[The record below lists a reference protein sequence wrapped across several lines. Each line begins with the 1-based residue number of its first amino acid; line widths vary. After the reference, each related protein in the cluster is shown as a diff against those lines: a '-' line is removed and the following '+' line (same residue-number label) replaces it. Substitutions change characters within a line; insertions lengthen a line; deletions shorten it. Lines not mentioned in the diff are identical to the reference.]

1 MLRNN
6 GLRFP
11 PDSRERS
18 EFQAHR
24 CKPTERRYHASG
36 GPSRKSREITSQT
49 FKAELAHAPEHRLV
63 FKVSSPHLKEAPP
76 EIKGLLCSY
85 LSFQNKQHS
94 LAAQAKE
101 APEAIPLLAALQKK
115 RKRMLQQLRHELRSD
130 RCFCIKEDTS
140 LESEDI
146 PAPVPMPLLV
156 KDHVQVF
163 QTLNRSKPDPEHA
176 RQIIL
181 NLFKSA
187 QKTQALH
194 FLLDEADSHVPEW
207 LADSVWTSINWII
220 GMKSSSAVLNRLA
233 CRSSS
238 FHQQLTNYCI
248 LNLSHLVTEHSPG
261 KLIQSLLQSD
271 QQFRSVC
278 LGFFKSH
285 LEVCMKNFTALFL
298 LTVAIKYSQCDAEY
312 SFIKHKLV
320 SDWKH
325 YLQSKYFKRLIVSYI
340 EYCSQAELV
349 EMHRLL
355 RLSSQFSAYL
365 NDKFR
370 AFILLMFLKREF
382 EDVTDY
388 FCQQVR
394 SNFRQLFK
402 ARYFKFLL
410 LKCANINST
419 AVVSRIFNSLRQI
432 SQDKLKEFS
441 QKKSLVIFYSYILLR
456 LCQPSDLPSAMVFLR
471 EHFVDSLTEAQLN
484 DLADR

>member
-1 MLRNN
+1 MLRRN
-6 GLRFP
+6 GLLFP
-11 PDSRERS
+11 RDRCETS
-18 EFQAHR
+18 EIQSHR
-24 CKPTERRYHASG
+24 RKPTERRYHADSG
-36 GPSRKSREITSQT
+36 SARKSRERTWHVSE
-49 FKAELAHAPEHRLV
+49 AELVHGAEPRLV
-63 FKVSSPHLKEAPP
+63 FKVSSPLLNEAPQ
-76 EIKGLLCSY
+76 EIKGLLCSF

-94 LAAQAKE
+94 LAVQAKE
-101 APEAIPLLAALQKK
+101 PPAAVPLLAALQKK
-115 RKRMLQQLRHELRSD
+115 RKRILQQLRHELRSD

-140 LESEDI
+140 LESDDQ
-146 PAPVPMPLLV
+146 PALVPMPLLV
-156 KDHVQVF
+156 EGHVQVF
-163 QTLNRSKPDPEHA
+163 QLLNRSQPDPDLA
-176 RQIIL
+176 TQMIV

-187 QKTQALH
+187 EKTQALL
-194 FLLDEADSHVPEW
+194 FLLGEADSHVPRW
-207 LADSVWTSINWII
+207 LAECVWTSLSWII
-220 GMKSSSAVLNRLA
+220 GMKSSSAVLSRLA
-233 CRSSS
+233 SRSSA
-238 FHQQLTNYCI
+238 FHEQLSNYCI
-248 LNLSHLVTEHSPG
+248 LNLSRLVTEHNPG

-271 QQFRSVC
+271 QQFRRVC

-349 EMHRLL
+349 EMHKLL
-355 RLSSQFSAYL
+355 KLSSQFSAYL

-382 EDVTDY
+382 EDVTEY
-388 FCQQVR
+388 FCHQIE

-410 LKCANINST
+410 LKCANISST

-432 SQDKLKEFS
+432 SQDKLQELS
-441 QKKSLVIFYSYILLR
+441 QKKNLVIFYAYILLR
-456 LCQPSDLPSAMVFLR
+456 LCQPSDFPSAVVFLR
-471 EHFVDSLTEAQLN
+471 EHFVDSQTIAQLTH
-484 DLADR
+484 LADR